1 LGMSVPLDFDF
12 SLFQSPKG
20 RLQTPHSSLESGIS
34 VQFQS
39 PKGRLQTQKYGTVSA
54 TKKYCFNPQRGGYKL
69 RNLKMSWIL
78 KYCFNP
84 QRGGYKLHH
93 ELSTVP
99 PCKPFQSPKGRLQTD
114 YDYDLYGGWY

>member
-1 LGMSVPLDFDF
+1 MCKNPEFQFPKKRLSLSSIPKGEATNLGMSVPLDFDF

-54 TKKYCFNPQRGGYKL
+54 TKKYCFNPQRGGYKPAL
-69 RNLKMSWIL
+69 IGLVKKMSRRVSI
-78 KYCFNP
+78 
-84 QRGGYKLHH
+84 
-93 ELSTVP
+93 
-99 PCKPFQSPKGRLQTD
+99 PKGEATN
-114 YDYDLYGGWY
+114 YIMN